1 MLRIATNALVRLL
14 LAPACPGCGHP
25 LDRPLDG
32 PICLACWLGIPR
44 LVGPLC
50 DLCGDQLP
58 SNAAP
63 FRLCQP
69 CLAEPPPFEVA
80 RSAGLHAGPL
90 KAIVHAFKYD
100 QRRALARPLARLML
114 EAGADLLAT
123 ADAVVPVP
131 MHPWRALRRGF
142 NQADD
147 LAEHLGLP
155 VWRPIRRVRHGP
167 PQASLN
173 GRDRRTNV
181 TRAFARRRGLVVGL
195 DRARAT
201 RLRNRTVVLIDD
213 VMTTG
218 ATMEACSVALLD
230 AGAGR
235 VRVLTVAR
243 APTPEPVLLTREH
256 RLSTAPHR

>member
-1 MLRIATNALVRLL
+1 MMRTAANAVVRLL
-14 LAPACPGCGHP
+14 LAPACPGCSHP

-32 PICLACWLGIPR
+32 PICEKCWLGIPR
-44 LVGPLC
+44 LTDPLC
-50 DLCGDQLP
+50 DLCGDPLP
-58 SNAAP
+58 STAAP
-63 FRLCQP
+63 FRLCQR

-100 QRRALARPLARLML
+100 QRRPLARPLARLML
-114 EAGADLLAT
+114 DVGADVLAG

-131 MHPWRALRRGF
+131 LHPWRALRRGF

-155 VWRPIRRVRHGP
+155 VWHPIRRVRHGP
-167 PQASLN
+167 AQTGLN

-181 TRAFARRRGLVVGL
+181 SRAFDRRRGLVVGL
-195 DRARAT
+195 DRARAA
-201 RLRNRTVVLIDD
+201 RLHNRTVVLIDD

-218 ATMEACSVALLD
+218 ATMGACSVALLE

-235 VRVLTVAR
+235 VRVLTVSR
-243 APTPEPVLLTREH
+243 APAPAPVPPPREH
-256 RLSTAPHR
+256 RLSTVPHR